1 MQQTAHSRRRTGFL
15 LLSLALAISVLALF
29 TSLLYAQEQG
39 TPETPDRDFSFRW
52 PTEAHLEGTKYV
64 NRAEAPAGA
73 QLHYSLVISN
83 DGESAIT
90 PIYVTITLPAGLSY
104 VEDSLV
110 VPESTAY
117 GIDGNIITW
126 SAAMLPANS
135 EVVLEY
141 EAVLNEDLE
150 TGTTVSSAMEASGNG
165 QSITRSVATLVV
177 SQVDHDLI
185 FLPFVAYNEIP
196 VPPDV
201 TASATLPD
209 SQNRWT
215 LNWTVAGDDV
225 DDLTAIEVHESQSP
239 SFDSY
244 TTINLGAD
252 ARSREIQHAAGPD
265 NVYYYRVVAVG
276 PWGDALSD
284 AVTVIGNYY
293 DDFSDDQT
301 GWRLRRASLLDRMHA
316 YYSNEG
322 GDEVFI
328 TLVDDRWDWLLA
340 SPLRP
345 APALP
350 YAIEYRARV
359 HDASNLV
366 SGGVAYGGNWNGGAC
381 PELGTPAFF
390 TTENCF
396 TQFYLHNYIFY
407 GPLKLQWEKVNYL
420 EYCPDCGGSAL
431 KRMADLYVIDDI
443 IDHGPS
449 LDWNTY
455 RIEVRSTGASLF
467 INGEFQYHFG
477 DTDYVHQPYFG
488 VFASTF
494 EYKPAIWFFDWFR
507 VTRLD

>member
-1 MQQTAHSRRRTGFL
+1 MQQTPQSRRRTGFF

-39 TPETPDRDFSFRW
+39 TPEVPGRDFSFRW

-73 QLHYSLVISN
+73 QLHYTLVISN
-83 DGESAIT
+83 SGESNIMSIA
-90 PIYVTITLPAGLSY
+90 VTDTLPAGLSY
-104 VEDSLV
+104 VEGSFV
-110 VPESTAY
+110 APEFTGY
-117 GIDGNIITW
+117 GVAGNVITW
-126 SAAMLPANS
+126 TAVVLPANS
-135 EVVLEY
+135 QVVLEY
-141 EAVLNEDLE
+141 EAVLDENLE
-150 TGTTVSSAMEASGNG
+150 AGTSITNDMVAIGSGQIITSSA
-165 QSITRSVATLVV
+165 ATMIV
-177 SQVDHDLI
+177 SQADSGPI
-185 FLPFVAYNEIP
+185 YLPFVAYNEIP
-196 VPPDV
+196 VAPDV
-201 TASATLPD
+201 SASATLPD

-215 LNWTVAGDDV
+215 LSWTVAGGGV

-265 NVYYYRVVAVG
+265 NVYYYRVAAVG
-276 PWGDALSD
+276 PWGDALSG

-301 GWRLRRASLLDRMHA
+301 GWRLRRASLLERMHA

-322 GDEVFI
+322 GDDVFI
-328 TLVDDRWDWLLA
+328 ALVDDRWDWLLA

-359 HDASNLV
+359 HDAANLV
-366 SGGVAYGGNWNGGAC
+366 SGGAAYGGNWNGGAC
-381 PELGTPAFF
+381 PELGVPTFF

-396 TQFYLHNYIFY
+396 TKFYLHNYIFY

-443 IDHGPS
+443 IEHGPS

-455 RIEVRSTGASLF
+455 RIEVRSNGASLF

-477 DTDYVHQPYFG
+477 DADYVHQPYFG

-494 EYKPAIWFFDWFR
+494 EYKPAIWFFDWLR